1 MKQISQQKL
10 KLEIEKCQ
18 KLIIDGLQ
26 MNVDKPFS
34 AFMKSF
40 KNIFFI
46 YCQTRRTIMKDVFT
60 PLKLLVREYQKL
72 QFSNFKHVPFP
83 QIPFRFAHVQTLCR
97 QAPLRATAQLPGA
110 ESLSTSLVLNSFPF
124 VFVVPWLSIESRIH

>member
-1 MKQISQQKL
+1 MKQISRQKL
-10 KLEIEKCQ
+10 KLEIEKYQ
-18 KLIIDGLQ
+18 KLIMDGLQ

-83 QIPFRFAHVQTLCR
+83 
-97 QAPLRATAQLPGA
+97 
-110 ESLSTSLVLNSFPF
+110 
-124 VFVVPWLSIESRIH
+124 

>member
-10 KLEIEKCQ
+10 KLEIEKYQ

-40 KNIFFI
+40 KHIFFI

-83 QIPFRFAHVQTLCR
+83 
-97 QAPLRATAQLPGA
+97 
-110 ESLSTSLVLNSFPF
+110 
-124 VFVVPWLSIESRIH
+124 

>member
-1 MKQISQQKL
+1 MKQISQQKF
-10 KLEIEKCQ
+10 KLEIEKYQ
-18 KLIIDGLQ
+18 KIIIDGLQ

-60 PLKLLVREYQKL
+60 PLKLLVKEYQKL
-72 QFSNFKHVPFP
+72 QFSNVKQVSFP
-83 QIPFRFAHVQTLCR
+83 YIPFMFAHVHTLYH
-97 QAPLRATAQLPGA
+97 QAPLRASAQLPGA
-110 ESLSTSLVLNSFPF
+110 ESLSTSPVLNLCPF
-124 VFVVPWLSIESRIH
+124 VFVVP

>member
-10 KLEIEKCQ
+10 KLEIEKYQ

-34 AFMKSF
+34 AFMKSS

-46 YCQTRRTIMKDVFT
+46 YCQTR
-60 PLKLLVREYQKL
+60 
-72 QFSNFKHVPFP
+72 
-83 QIPFRFAHVQTLCR
+83 
-97 QAPLRATAQLPGA
+97 
-110 ESLSTSLVLNSFPF
+110 
-124 VFVVPWLSIESRIH
+124 